1 MHSQMNG
8 RGYLKLYLGPMFAG
22 KTSAIVQNYRSYIRA
37 KKRVLVVN
45 HAFDTRYSESNLSTH
60 DGIEIPCVFA
70 TELSHVT
77 EMIREDY
84 DVILINEGQFFPD
97 IYDTSLLWT
106 EQLSKMVYVCALD
119 GDSNR
124 EPFGDILRLIPCAD
138 TYEKLTSICEN
149 CGSNAPFTYRD
160 PALSNGEKIQIGVS
174 EFRPLCRGCFLDA
187 TERTKTETKVDTKRN
202 TENQSQNN

>member
-1 MHSQMNG
+1 MNG

-187 TERTKTETKVDTKRN
+187 TEKTKTETKVDTKRN

>member
-1 MHSQMNG
+1 MTG

-22 KTSAIVQNYRSYIRA
+22 KTSAIVQNYRRYIRA

-45 HAFDTRYSESNLSTH
+45 HAFDTRYSETNLSTH

-70 TELSHVT
+70 TELSRVT

-97 IYDTSLLWT
+97 IYDTTLLWT

-138 TYEKLTSICEN
+138 TYEKLTAICES

-160 PALSNGEKIQIGVS
+160 PELSNGEKIQIGVS

-187 TERTKTETKVDTKRN
+187 GGRCDSGCEP
-202 TENQSQNN
+202 QPQNN